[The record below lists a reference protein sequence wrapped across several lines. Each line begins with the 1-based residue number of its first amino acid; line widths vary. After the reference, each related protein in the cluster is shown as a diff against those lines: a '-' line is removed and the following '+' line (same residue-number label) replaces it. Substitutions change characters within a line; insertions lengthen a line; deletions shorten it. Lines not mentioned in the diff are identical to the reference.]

1 MTFANCLNLS
11 SAIAIIASLFIV
23 GALKAQAQDNSA
35 YTPPVMFY
43 DEIPPMVRPETKTG
57 NIVEPKVSQM
67 PEEDRPVAPRITKP
81 MAKPPL
87 PTKKPAIAQENPIIK
102 QPAIQQKPMAENS
115 DEPLKRERPSA
126 IQGPKT
132 MPALPTAN
140 VDKQVLFNGDEEKN
154 APTIFERNQKKIEL
168 PKLDSK
174 KSNTLTPVIAVP
186 KNTSNPATF
195 ETGESNALKRTIQYD
210 VGQIALSDDIT
221 NSLAAGVVSELDKE
235 GKKNWRVQ
243 IKSFATPNG
252 SGISSDKRTALSRA
266 LSLRSSLISQGVP
279 PNKIDVLA
287 EGIQTDT
294 TKSGDRIDLYLYKPS
309 SK

>member
-1 MTFANCLNLS
+1 VTFANCLNLS

-23 GALKAQAQDNSA
+23 GALKAQAQDNPA

-43 DEIPPMVRPETKTG
+43 DEIPPMVRPETTTG

-87 PTKKPAIAQENPIIK
+87 PPKKPDVA
-102 QPAIQQKPMAENS
+102 QQKPMAENS

-140 VDKQVLFNGDEEKN
+140 VYKQVLFNGDEEKN
-154 APTIFERNQKKIEL
+154 APTIFERNQKMIEP

-221 NSLAAGVVSELDKE
+221 NSLAAGVVSELDKD
-235 GKKNWRVQ
+235 GKKDWRVQ